1 MERRKF
7 INISTASM
15 VLLTTGA
22 FALNND
28 DNQKLMLETE
38 SLNGIWNHESLIRIG
53 NLYRDR
59 YPNENYSKCLLDDV
73 PDRFINDDGL
83 PKYFRKKIIDEHKT
97 NDTVLID
104 GWLISK
110 TEGRKSALISI
121 KYS

>member
-1 MERRKF
+1 MKRRKF

-28 DNQKLMLETE
+28 DNQKLILETE
-38 SLNGIWNHESLIRIG
+38 SLGSIWTHSTIVKVG
-53 NLYRDR
+53 HLYRHR
-59 YPNENYSKCLLDDV
+59 YPNENYSKSLLNHIPEDL
-73 PDRFINDDGL
+73 INREEL
-83 PKYFRKKIIDEHKT
+83 PNCFKKKIIEEHKT

-110 TEGRKSALISI
+110 TEGQKCALISI